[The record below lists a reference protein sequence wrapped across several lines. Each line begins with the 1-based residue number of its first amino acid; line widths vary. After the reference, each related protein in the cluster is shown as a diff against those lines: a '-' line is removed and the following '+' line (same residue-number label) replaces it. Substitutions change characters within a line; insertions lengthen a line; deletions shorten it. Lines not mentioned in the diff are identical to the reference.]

1 MDPKNGSGSLFVVRH
16 AEYEGLGDNSLSAL
30 GREQALSLAEKIC
43 EKLLPGEVTI
53 WTSTAKRA
61 VETAEI
67 IKSFLE
73 QHSKEVLLVAHNSL
87 WSGDKHLYRLGWLAD
102 MVSNY
107 QGNNLVTVTHLEY
120 VEHFPER
127 FGFYAD
133 DPDYAEGVCIQNGKK
148 YSIKQ
153 SVE

>member
-1 MDPKNGSGSLFVVRH
+1 MDVRNGSGSLFVVRH
-16 AEYEGLGDNSLSAL
+16 AEYEGRGDNSLSAL

-53 WTSTAKRA
+53 WASTAKRA

-73 QHSKEVLLVAHNSL
+73 QHSKEVLLVAHRSL
-87 WSGDKHLYRLGWLAD
+87 WSDENHLYRLNLLAD
-102 MVSNY
+102 MVRSHE
-107 QGNNLVTVTHLEY
+107 GNNLVIVTDLEY
-120 VEHFPER
+120 VEYFPNR
-127 FGFYAD
+127 FGFSAV

-148 YSIKQ
+148 YSIKH